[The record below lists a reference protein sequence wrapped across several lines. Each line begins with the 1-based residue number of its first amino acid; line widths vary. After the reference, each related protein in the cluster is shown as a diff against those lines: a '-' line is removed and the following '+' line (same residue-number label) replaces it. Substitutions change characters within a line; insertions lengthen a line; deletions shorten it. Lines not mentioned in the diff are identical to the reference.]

1 MQDRHLRE
9 TTVSNEK
16 KRKDG
21 ERRIVRFFSY
31 LLLIRCPKIP
41 RQVTPANRFND
52 AQPLDGAK
60 EHGKKRSATKRRT
73 NRRECRDRR
82 VHRRLAIDPE
92 LGRMIKRL
100 VDR

>member
-60 EHGKKRSATKRRT
+60 EHGKKGAR
-73 NRRECRDRR
+73 RREGRIDGS
-82 VHRRLAIDPE
+82 VAIVACIGD
-92 LGRMIKRL
+92 
-100 VDR
+100 